1 MERQG
6 VLLTLIYESA
16 TVVVGPARV
25 VDAAMMH
32 RGNIRACQSPK
43 CDINCLKPNV

>member
-32 RGNIRACQSPK
+32 RGNVEQVSRQ
-43 CDINCLKPNV
+43 VRY